1 MNFVQSIADPCVFIS
16 ADIICLIYVD
26 DALLFYKNKTAM
38 ESLTLKMKN
47 DGMLFR
53 EEDSVASYLGVH
65 IDRREDS
72 TIHLTQKGLAS
83 RIVEAMHLTDST
95 VYPVDTPCTKYL
107 PLYEFGALAHGE
119 FSYPSVVGQLNY
131 LHGHS

>member
-16 ADIICLIYVD
+16 ADIIYHIYVD

-47 DGMLFR
+47 DGMLLH
-53 EEDSVASYLGVH
+53 EEDSVAGYLGVH

-72 TIHLTQKGLAS
+72 TIRLTQKGLAS
-83 RIVEAMHLTDST
+83 RIVEAMYLTDST
-95 VYPVDTPCTKYL
+95 VGPVATPCTKYL
-107 PLYEFGALAHGE
+107 PLDEF
-119 FSYPSVVGQLNY
+119 
-131 LHGHS
+131 